1 LRQIARVLKT
11 KSRDVDM
18 VARYGG
24 EEFTIILPETELPQ
38 AAVQAERL
46 RVAVEG
52 HRFSPAAEGH
62 LTVSLGA
69 ATLVEGMDRPEQLVH
84 RADQVL
90 YEAKASGRNRVSL
103 AAVHVEP
110 PEAR

>member
-1 LRQIARVLKT
+1 
-11 KSRDVDM
+11 
-18 VARYGG
+18 
-24 EEFTIILPETELPQ
+24 
-38 AAVQAERL
+38 
-46 RVAVEG
+46 
-52 HRFSPAAEGH
+52 
-62 LTVSLGA
+62 
-69 ATLVEGMDRPEQLVH
+69 MDRPEQLVH